1 MAGSRRIGPP
11 LWLRISL
18 GIMTAVAV
26 LLIAAVALRFWI
38 MSEPGRAFLVSQ
50 IDGRKLGSLGALRV
64 SGLTG
69 DPLSA
74 GMVSDIALV
83 DEKGVWLRAH
93 DVRFEWTATSLL
105 AGELDIDSLSVRLLD
120 VLRPPPAGGPD
131 ETPSGPDINIH
142 LEQFAIETLRL
153 AQPVL
158 GVEARYGLRGA
169 VVTRA
174 AGLNVLH
181 ADLSPLSGPADA
193 ASLKLEWG
201 GEGVLK
207 GEATLVGPPGGLISQ
222 ILQAPG
228 DRQVSVDGRLE
239 GLGDSF
245 TGEASVSFSG
255 EPALT
260 VTIGREAET
269 VSFSGDIRPVDW
281 PLLSEPLARAGG
293 AIQFRGEVAI
303 ADASAAPAT
312 LELSA
317 PAGEARLNGL
327 IDFLAGTLVSPVTL
341 KAEALNLATLAPPL
355 SGLAE
360 ITGDLSVGAAAD
372 FTWQGQIAA
381 RELTWP
387 SGAASTL
394 SGSLELRK
402 EASLLSW
409 RSGPLQM
416 KGTTISIMPELGRT
430 DYSVMTAGEVNLRS
444 SSLEVYDTR
453 IEGSSGVLTARGAID
468 GRSGALDFRGSA
480 QLQAPGP
487 VSGAISARW
496 SIRRAASD
504 APVRVE
510 LSGEGRDIRSTSS
523 VVGDLLGTTAGFE
536 FRGSLESGLFRLE
549 RGRLEVKDIITSLSG
564 EIGADGGIAGEANVR
579 VSRPRNIAGIHFS
592 NVSLRVD
599 LTGSTRKPRLEGHLD
614 EGQLIYSSIEVER
627 LGGRLVLE
635 LGETVMGDFNL
646 TGAALGQS
654 FTTAG
659 TVSSHP
665 GGVRL
670 SGLRAELGQLRAS
683 ASRIDL
689 AQDGLSADVE
699 VAGPLAGLADIERG
713 TLALTGSLSLES
725 SLSASLTGRISDL
738 RSRSARFDSASFTG
752 KISGNTATLRASLRG
767 QVTAPI
773 AMDMTL
779 TGQRDEEDGWRGE
792 ARLTGDIDG
801 LPVSTPRPALWRLA
815 SKGWSI
821 ESAVSAFGGALV
833 IDAGSSG
840 GQSSL
845 SADIR
850 DLSLRPLSRLAQMP
864 PLNGVMSGVIA
875 FHNSNREAA
884 GDLRLKV
891 LNANPA
897 GVTTSP
903 VSLDL
908 RASMNGR
915 KLNGSATG
923 SGQGFSL
930 DATLSL
936 PMRIG
941 EGFDVGIDDGVGLSA
956 GVMIKGRAEKLWA
969 LFGPEDQTLSGEV
982 TASVSAQG
990 SVRRPSLAG
999 DFRMREGAYEH
1010 SETGLRLNGI
1020 SAAGRF
1026 DQLSAR
1032 LTDFMAT
1039 DGAGGMLSADG
1050 VADWSGEPTA
1060 RIDFSA
1066 RRLRALRR
1074 DDRSAVVTG
1083 DGSLNLDATGVFARG
1098 RLYVDEARISVEQPA
1113 AATVPTLTGLRRVN
1127 FPDREDEPVVELSAP
1142 WLRPVQLNIALAA
1155 DRRIVVFGRGLD
1167 TEWGT
1172 DVVITGTIA
1181 DPSVQGSAALVRG
1194 TLDLAGQRFSFD
1206 QGAIQLAGPIR
1217 LARIDISAERA
1228 SDDVTASVRVTGT
1241 PVEPKFTL
1249 ESKPAL
1255 PQDEVLARVLFD
1267 RSLAELSPFETAQLA
1282 AGLAR
1287 LAGGQAVFDPASLV
1301 REATGLDRIS
1311 FGEDNGQATVS
1322 AGKYLSDNVYL
1333 QVGTGGSGGVA
1344 AEVEWEPSKGLSIV
1358 SSAAASGDTKI
1369 AIRWKQDYGTPKPV
1383 DALSKPQQPPDQVSA
1398 PQ

>member
-1 MAGSRRIGPP
+1 MAGSRRIRSP

-18 GIMTAVAV
+18 GIMAAMAV
-26 LLIAAVALRFWI
+26 LVIAAVALRFWI

-83 DEKGVWLRAH
+83 DEKGVWLRAR

-105 AGELDIDSLSVRLLD
+105 AGELDIESISVRLLD

-131 ETPSGPDINIH
+131 EAPSGPDINMH

-169 VVTRA
+169 VVTNPG
-174 AGLNVLH
+174 GLNVLR
-181 ADLSPLSGPADA
+181 ADLSPLSGPADT

-201 GEGVLK
+201 GEGVLN
-207 GEATLVGPPGGLISQ
+207 GEARLVGPPGGLISE
-222 ILQAPG
+222 ILQAPE
-228 DRQVSVDGRLE
+228 DREVSVDGRLD
-239 GLGDSF
+239 GVGDRF

-255 EPALT
+255 EPALA

-293 AIQFRGEVAI
+293 AMQFRGEVAI
-303 ADASAAPAT
+303 ANTRAAPAT

-317 PAGEARLNGL
+317 PAGVARLNGL
-327 IDFLAGTLVSPVTL
+327 IDVLTGTLVSPVTL

-355 SGLAE
+355 SGLGE
-360 ITGDLSVGAAAD
+360 IKGELSIGPASD
-372 FTWQGQIAA
+372 FTWQGDIAA

-394 SGSLELRK
+394 SGSLQLQK
-402 EASLLSW
+402 EGPLLSW
-409 RSGPLQM
+409 RSQQLQM
-416 KGTTISIMPELGRT
+416 KGATIGILPELGHT
-430 DYSVMTAGEVNLRS
+430 DYSAMTAGEINLRT
-444 SSLEVYDTR
+444 SSLEIYDTR
-453 IEGSSGVLTARGAID
+453 IEGSAGVLTARGAID
-468 GRSGALDFRGSA
+468 GRSGALDLSGSA
-480 QLQAPGP
+480 QLRAGGP
-487 VSGAISARW
+487 LSGAISARW
-496 SIRRAASD
+496 GIRQAASD

-510 LSGEGRDIRSTSS
+510 VSGEGRDIRSTNTAL
-523 VVGDLLGTTAGFE
+523 GDIFGTTARFDL
-536 FRGSLESGLFRLE
+536 RGSIESGQLRLE
-549 RGRLEVKDIITSLSG
+549 RGRLEARDIITSLSG
-564 EIGADGGIAGEANVR
+564 EISADGGIAGEASIR
-579 VSRPRNIAGIHFS
+579 LSRPRDIAGMRLS
-592 NVSLRVD
+592 KASLRAH
-599 LTGSTRKPRLEGHLD
+599 LSGSTRKPRLEAQLD
-614 EGQLIYSSIEVER
+614 EGEIFYSDIGFEP
-627 LGGRLVLE
+627 LAGHLVLE
-635 LGETVMGDFNL
+635 LGETVIGDFTL

-654 FTTAG
+654 FSTAG
-659 TVSSHP
+659 AIRSHP
-665 GGVRL
+665 GGIRL

-689 AQDGLSADVE
+689 AQDGLTADVE
-699 VAGPLAGLADIERG
+699 VVGPLAGLADIERG
-713 TLALTGSLSLES
+713 TLALTGSLALDR

-738 RSRSARFDSASFTG
+738 RSHSARLDTASFTG
-752 KISGNTATLRASLRG
+752 EISGNTAVLQASLRG
-767 QVTAPI
+767 RVTAPI
-773 AMDMTL
+773 ALEMTL
-779 TGQRDEEDGWRGE
+779 TGQREEDDGWRGE

-821 ESAVSAFGGALV
+821 QSAVSAFDGALV

-850 DLSLRPLSRLAQMP
+850 DLSLRPLSRLAQMA
-864 PLNGVMSGVIA
+864 PLKGVVSGAVT
-875 FHNSNREAA
+875 FQNNSGEAA

-897 GVTTSP
+897 GVTTNP

-908 RASMNGR
+908 RASVNGR
-915 KLNGSATG
+915 KLSGSATG

-930 DATLSL
+930 DATVSL

-941 EGFDVGIDDGVGLSA
+941 EGFNVGIDDGVGLSA

-969 LFGPEDQTLSGEV
+969 LFGPEDQTLSGEL
-982 TASVSAQG
+982 TASLSAQG
-990 SVRRPSLAG
+990 SVDRPSLAG
-999 DFRMREGAYEH
+999 EFRMREGAYEH
-1010 SETGLRLNGI
+1010 SETGLRLNSI

-1032 LTDFMAT
+1032 LTDFKAT
-1039 DGAGGMLSADG
+1039 DGAGGTLSADG

-1074 DDRSAVVTG
+1074 DDRFAVVTG
-1083 DGSLNLDATGVFARG
+1083 DGSLNLDSTGVLATG

-1113 AATVPTLTGLRRVN
+1113 AATIPTLAGLRRIN
-1127 FPDREDEPVVELSAP
+1127 FPDREDEPVADPGPP

-1217 LARIDISAERA
+1217 LARINISAERA

-1255 PQDEVLARVLFD
+1255 PQDEVLARVLFN
-1267 RSLAELSPFETAQLA
+1267 RSLAELSPLETAQLA

-1344 AEVEWEPSKGLSIV
+1344 AEVEWEPAKGLSIV

-1369 AIRWKQDYGTPKPV
+1369 AIRWKQDYGTPTPA
-1383 DALSKPQQPPDQVSA
+1383 DTLPQPQQPPD
-1398 PQ
+1398 

>member
-1 MAGSRRIGPP
+1 MAGSRRIRSP

-18 GIMTAVAV
+18 GIMAAMAV
-26 LLIAAVALRFWI
+26 LFIAAVALRFWI

-74 GMVSDIALV
+74 GMISDIALV
-83 DEKGVWLRAH
+83 DEKGVWLRAR

-105 AGELDIDSLSVRLLD
+105 AGELDIESISVRLLD

-131 ETPSGPDINIH
+131 EAPSGPDINMH

-153 AQPVL
+153 AQPVI

-169 VVTRA
+169 VVTNPG
-174 AGLNVLH
+174 GLNVLR
-181 ADLSPLSGPADA
+181 ADLSPLSGPADT

-207 GEATLVGPPGGLISQ
+207 GEARLVGPPGGLISE
-222 ILQAPG
+222 ILQAPEDREVSIAGRLDGRG
-228 DRQVSVDGRLE
+228 DR
-239 GLGDSF
+239 F

-255 EPALT
+255 EPALA

-293 AIQFRGEVAI
+293 AMQFRGEVAI
-303 ADASAAPAT
+303 ANSSAAPAT

-317 PAGEARLNGL
+317 PAGVARLNGL
-327 IDFLAGTLVSPVTL
+327 IDVLTGTLVSPVTL

-355 SGLAE
+355 SGLGE
-360 ITGDLSVGAAAD
+360 ITGDLSVGPAAD
-372 FTWQGQIAA
+372 FTWQGHIAA

-394 SGSLELRK
+394 SGSLQLRK
-402 EASLLSW
+402 EGPFLSW
-409 RSGPLQM
+409 RSEQLQM
-416 KGTTISIMPELGRT
+416 KGATIGILPELGRT
-430 DYSVMTAGEVNLRS
+430 DYSATTAGEINLRS
-444 SSLEVYDTR
+444 SSLEIYDTR
-453 IEGSSGVLTARGAID
+453 IEGSTGVLTARGAID
-468 GRSGALDFRGSA
+468 GRSGALDLSGSA
-480 QLQAPGP
+480 QLRAGGP
-487 VSGAISARW
+487 LSGAISARW
-496 SIRRAASD
+496 GIRQAASD

-510 LSGEGRDIRSTSS
+510 LSGEGRDIRSTNTA
-523 VVGDLLGTTAGFE
+523 VGDIFGTTARFDL
-536 FRGSLESGLFRLE
+536 RGSIESGQIRLE
-549 RGRLEVKDIITSLSG
+549 RGRLEARDIITSLSG
-564 EIGADGGIAGEANVR
+564 EISADGGIAGEAIVQL
-579 VSRPRNIAGIHFS
+579 SRPRDIAGIRLS
-592 NVSLRVD
+592 KASLRVH
-599 LTGSTRKPRLEGHLD
+599 LSGSTRKPRLEAHLD
-614 EGQLIYSSIEVER
+614 EGELFYSDIGFER
-627 LGGRLVLE
+627 LAGHLVLE
-635 LGETVMGDFNL
+635 PGETVIGDFNL

-654 FTTAG
+654 FSTAG
-659 TVSSHP
+659 TIRSHQ
-665 GGVRL
+665 GGIRL

-689 AQDGLSADVE
+689 ARDGLTADVE
-699 VAGPLAGLADIERG
+699 VVGPLAGLADIERG
-713 TLALTGSLSLES
+713 TLALTGSLAIDR

-738 RSRSARFDSASFTG
+738 RSQSARLDTAYFAG
-752 KISGNTATLRASLRG
+752 EISGNAAVLRASLRG

-773 AMDMTL
+773 ALEMTL
-779 TGQRDEEDGWRGE
+779 TGQREEDDGWRGE

-821 ESAVSAFGGALV
+821 QSAVSAFDGALV

-850 DLSLRPLSRLAQMP
+850 DLSLRPLSRLAQMA
-864 PLNGVMSGVIA
+864 PLNGVISGAVT
-875 FHNSNREAA
+875 FHNNSGEAA

-897 GVTTSP
+897 GVTTNP

-915 KLNGSATG
+915 KLSGSATG

-930 DATLSL
+930 DATVSL

-941 EGFDVGIDDGVGLSA
+941 EGFNVGINDGVGLSA

-969 LFGPEDQTLSGEV
+969 LFGPEDQTLIGEL
-982 TASVSAQG
+982 TASLSAQG
-990 SVRRPSLAG
+990 SVERPSLSG
-999 DFRMREGAYEH
+999 EFRMKEGAYEH
-1010 SETGLRLNGI
+1010 SETGLRLNSI

-1032 LTDFMAT
+1032 LTDFKAT
-1039 DGAGGMLSADG
+1039 DGAGGTLSADG
-1050 VADWSGEPTA
+1050 VADWSGESTA

-1074 DDRSAVVTG
+1074 DDRFAVVTG
-1083 DGSLNLDATGVFARG
+1083 EGRLNLDSTGVLATG

-1113 AATVPTLTGLRRVN
+1113 AATIPTLAGLRRIN
-1127 FPDREDEPVVELSAP
+1127 FPDREDEPVADLGPP

-1255 PQDEVLARVLFD
+1255 PQDEVLARVLFN
-1267 RSLAELSPFETAQLA
+1267 RSLAELSPLETAQLA

-1344 AEVEWEPSKGLSIV
+1344 AEVEWEPAKGLSIV

-1369 AIRWKQDYGTPKPV
+1369 AIRWKQDYGTPTPA
-1383 DALSKPQQPPDQVSA
+1383 DTLPQPQQPP
-1398 PQ
+1398 